1 MIVFREKEGIP
12 GMPIEHR
19 ILTCLAQGGYKPPVS
34 GGLFNLFIPGMV
46 SWGKCFLGKWVSE
59 GIDLS

>member
-19 ILTCLAQGGYKPPVS
+19 ILTCLAKGGYKPPVS
-34 GGLFNLFIPGMV
+34 GGLFNLFSALH
-46 SWGKCFLGKWVSE
+46 SWHGVLGKVFPWKM
-59 GIDLS
+59 GL